1 MNYDLNEHSHELLS
15 LYAILKNAGIQKRE
29 AVALMSCLEIEDIWL
44 VLEKI
49 ADLMDN
55 NGWLF
60 PTETE
65 LLDIIWPIVE
75 ERNRID
81 EIDEEDVD

>member
-1 MNYDLNEHSHELLS
+1 MNYDFNEHKHEILV

-29 AVALMSCLEIEDIWL
+29 AVALMSCLEIEDIWF

-49 ADLMDN
+49 AHLMDN
-55 NGWLF
+55 NGWIF

-65 LLDIIWPIVE
+65 LLDIIWPIAE

>member
-1 MNYDLNEHSHELLS
+1 MNYDFNEHKHEILV

-29 AVALMSCLEIEDIWL
+29 SVALMSCLEIEDIWL

-55 NGWLF
+55 NGWIL

-65 LLDIIWPIVE
+65 LLDIIWPIAE
-75 ERNRID
+75 ERNQINE
-81 EIDEEDVD
+81 EIKTSN